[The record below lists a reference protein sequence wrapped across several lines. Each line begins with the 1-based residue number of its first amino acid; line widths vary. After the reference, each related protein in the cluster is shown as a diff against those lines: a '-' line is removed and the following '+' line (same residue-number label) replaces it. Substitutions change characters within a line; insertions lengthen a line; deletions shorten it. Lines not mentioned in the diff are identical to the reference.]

1 MFCTQWW
8 NIFFIITIRD
18 MASQTDKDTL
28 MKLIREGKPLSHRQ
42 QLQLTFS
49 LSLPAI
55 LANASAMVM
64 QFIDAAMV
72 GQLGADDSASV
83 GLMGTTNWLFEG
95 VLSAFA
101 AGYAVQV
108 AHLLGAKRN
117 ADARQVVRQAIVV
130 CLGFSCL
137 LAGLGL
143 VLSRPL
149 PMWLGAEPHIRA
161 NATIYFATFMLFVP
175 FFMVDIVAS
184 SMLRSSGNMRIPS
197 ILNILMCVLDV
208 IFNFFLIF
216 PSRDIALMGHTVTMP
231 GAGLGVMGAALG
243 TACAGFIIAML
254 MMYYLV
260 FRSSELRLTI
270 DRGTFLPTWRTF
282 KKSIKIS
289 TPMGLQHV
297 MMCSASIVIT
307 GIVAPLG
314 SIALAANSFGIT
326 AESLCYMSGYG
337 IADAATTLIGQS
349 LGAGRKQLTRS
360 FAWITVLSGMVI
372 MGTMAVLMYVFAA
385 ELMGLMSPVPEVVE
399 LGARCLRVEAWAEP
413 LFGVAIIGYGVFVG
427 AGYTLAPCG
436 INLVSMWIVRLGL
449 SAIMVT
455 SMGLYGVWMAMAIEL
470 CFRGTI
476 YLVWLSTKRW
486 MKTVI
491 D

>member
-1 MFCTQWW
+1 
-8 NIFFIITIRD
+8 
-18 MASQTDKDTL
+18 MASPSGKETL
-28 MKLIREGKPLSHRQ
+28 LRYIREGQPLSLRQ
-42 QLQLTFS
+42 QLQLTFT

-117 ADARQVVRQAIVV
+117 TDARQVVRQAITV
-130 CLGFSCL
+130 CLLFSLL
-137 LAGLGL
+137 LAGVGL
-143 VLSRPL
+143 LICRPL
-149 PMWLGAEPHIRA
+149 PVWLGAEPHIRA
-161 NATIYFATFMLFVP
+161 NATIYFSTFMLFVP
-175 FFMVDIVAS
+175 FFMIDIVAS

-197 ILNILMCVLDV
+197 ALNILMCVLDV

-216 PSRDIALMGHTVTMP
+216 PTREITLMGHPVTMP

-243 TACAGFIIAML
+243 TACAGLVVAIL

-260 FRSSELRLTI
+260 FRSSDLRLTL
-270 DRGTFLPTWRTF
+270 DRGSFRPTWNTF
-282 KKSIKIS
+282 KKSVTIS
-289 TPMGLQHV
+289 TPMGLQHI

-326 AESLCYMSGYG
+326 AESMCYMSGYG
-337 IADAATTLIGQS
+337 IADASTTLIGQS
-349 LGAGRKQLTRS
+349 LGAGRKRLTRS

-372 MGTMAVLMYVFAA
+372 MGAMAVLMYVFAP
-385 ELMGLMSPVPEVVE
+385 ELMGFMSPVPEVVD
-399 LGARCLRVEAWAEP
+399 LGTRCLRVEAWAEP
-413 LFGVAIIGYGVFVG
+413 LFAAAIISYGVFVG
-427 AGYTLAPCG
+427 AGYTLVPCG

-449 SAIMVT
+449 SAIMVGT
-455 SMGLYGVWMAMAIEL
+455 MGLYGVWMAMAIEL
-470 CFRGTI
+470 CFRGI
-476 YLVWLSTKRW
+476 VYLLWLSSKRW
-486 MKTVI
+486 MRTVI

>member
-1 MFCTQWW
+1 MAAHTSKD
-8 NIFFIITIRD
+8 TMLRLIRD
-18 MASQTDKDTL
+18 
-28 MKLIREGKPLSHRQ
+28 GKPLSRGQ
-42 QLQLTFS
+42 QLQLTFA

-55 LANASAMVM
+55 LANVSAMVM
-64 QFIDAAMV
+64 NFIDAAMV
-72 GQLGADDSASV
+72 GRLGADDSASV

-108 AHLLGAKRN
+108 AQLLGAKRN
-117 ADARQVVRQAIVV
+117 TDARQMVRQSITV
-130 CLGFSCL
+130 CLLFSLL
-137 LAGLGL
+137 LAALGL
-143 VLSRPL
+143 VLCKPL
-149 PMWLGAEPHIRA
+149 PVWLGAEAHIRG
-161 NATIYFATFMLFVP
+161 NASIYFGTFMLFVP
-175 FFMVDIVAS
+175 FFMLDIVAS
-184 SMLRSSGNMRIPS
+184 SMLRSSGNMRVPS
-197 ILNILMCVLDV
+197 VLNILMCVLDV

-216 PSRDIALMGHTVTMP
+216 PTREVMVMGHSMTMP

-243 TACAGFIIAML
+243 TACAGFVIAML

-260 FRSSELRLTI
+260 FRSRELRLTL
-270 DRGTFLPTWRTF
+270 DRGSFKPTWASF
-282 KKSIKIS
+282 KKSMKIS
-289 TPMGLQHV
+289 MPMGVQHI

-337 IADAATTLIGQS
+337 IADASTTLIGQS
-349 LGAGRKQLTRS
+349 LGAGRKRLTRS
-360 FAWITVLSGMVI
+360 FAWINVLSGMTI
-372 MGTMAVLMYVFAA
+372 MGVMAILMYVFAPQ
-385 ELMGLMSPVPEVVE
+385 LMGLMSPVPEVVD

-413 LFGVAIIGYGVFVG
+413 LFAAAIITYGIFAG
-427 AGYTLAPCG
+427 AGYTMVPCG

-449 SAIMVT
+449 SAIMVKT
-455 SMGLYGVWMAMAIEL
+455 MGLYGVWTAMAIEL
-470 CFRGTI
+470 CFRGTV
-476 YLVWLSTKRW
+476 YLLWLSSKRW

>member
-1 MFCTQWW
+1 MASFTDKE
-8 NIFFIITIRD
+8 TLLRLIRD
-18 MASQTDKDTL
+18 GQ
-28 MKLIREGKPLSHRQ
+28 PLSRGQ
-42 QLQLTFS
+42 QLQLTFT

-64 QFIDAAMV
+64 QLIDAAMV

-117 ADARQVVRQAIVV
+117 ADARQMVRQAITV
-130 CLGFSCL
+130 CLLFSLL
-137 LAGLGL
+137 LAGVGL
-143 VLSRPL
+143 LICKPL
-149 PMWLGAEPHIRA
+149 PVWLGAESHIRS
-161 NATIYFATFMLFVP
+161 NATLYFGTFMLFVP
-175 FFMVDIVAS
+175 FFMIDIVAS

-197 ILNILMCVLDV
+197 ILNILMCFLDV
-208 IFNFFLIF
+208 AFNYFLIF
-216 PSRDIALMGHTVTMP
+216 PTRDVTLMGHHLTMP

-243 TACAGFIIAML
+243 TACAGLVVAML

-260 FRSSELRLTI
+260 FRSSDLRLTI
-270 DRGTFLPTWRTF
+270 DRGTFKPAWKTL
-282 KKSIKIS
+282 KKAVTIS
-289 TPMGLQHV
+289 TPMGLQHI

-349 LGAGRKQLTRS
+349 LGAGRKRLTRS

-372 MGTMAVLMYVFAA
+372 MGTMAILMYIYAP
-385 ELMGLMSPVPEVVE
+385 ELMGFMTPVPEVVD
-399 LGARCLRVEAWAEP
+399 LGAQCLRVEAWAEP
-413 LFGVAIIGYGVFVG
+413 LFAAAIISYGVFAG
-427 AGYTLAPCG
+427 AGYTLVPCG

-449 SAIMVT
+449 SAIMVGT
-455 SMGLYGVWMAMAIEL
+455 MGLYGVWMAMAIEL
-470 CFRGTI
+470 CFRGTV
-476 YLVWLSTKRW
+476 YLLWLSSKRW
-486 MKTVI
+486 MRTVI

>member
-1 MFCTQWW
+1 
-8 NIFFIITIRD
+8 
-18 MASQTDKDTL
+18 MAQASGKDSL
-28 MKLIREGKPLSHRQ
+28 LKLIRERQPLSLRQ
-42 QLQLTFS
+42 QLQLTCT
-49 LSLPAI
+49 LSLPAV

-64 QFIDAAMV
+64 NFIDAAMV

-83 GLMGTTNWLFEG
+83 GLMGTTSWLFEG

-117 ADARQVVRQAIVV
+117 ADARQTVRQAIVV
-130 CLGFSCL
+130 CLGFSLL
-137 LAGLGL
+137 LAGIGL
-143 VLSRPL
+143 LLCRPL
-149 PMWLGAEPHIRA
+149 PVWLGAEPHIREH
-161 NATIYFATFMLFVP
+161 ATIYFGTFMLFVP
-175 FFMVDIVAS
+175 FFMIDIVAS

-216 PSRDIALMGHTVTMP
+216 PTREVLILGQHLTIP

-243 TACAGFIIAML
+243 TASAGLVISLL
-254 MMYYLV
+254 MAYYLV
-260 FRSSELRLTI
+260 FRSNELRLTL
-270 DRGTFLPTWRTF
+270 DRGSFKPTWNTF
-282 KKSIKIS
+282 TKAIKIS
-289 TPMGLQHV
+289 TPMGLQHI

-349 LGAGRKQLTRS
+349 LGAGRKRLTRS
-360 FAWITVLSGMVI
+360 FAWITVLSGMTI
-372 MGTMAVLMYVFAA
+372 MGMMAVLMYVFAP
-385 ELMGLMSPVPEVVE
+385 ELMGIMSPVPEVVE

-413 LFGVAIIGYGVFVG
+413 LFAAAIISYGVFVG
-427 AGYTLAPCG
+427 AGYTLVPCG

-449 SAIMVT
+449 SALLVT
-455 SMGLYGVWMAMAIEL
+455 SMRLYGVWLAMAIEL
-470 CFRGTI
+470 CFRGTV
-476 YLVWLSTKRW
+476 YLLWLSSKRW
-486 MKTVI
+486 MKKAVI
-491 D
+491 G

>member
-1 MFCTQWW
+1 M
-8 NIFFIITIRD
+8 
-18 MASQTDKDTL
+18 SLK
-28 MKLIREGKPLSHRQ
+28 Q
-42 QLQLTFS
+42 QLSLTFA
-49 LSLPAI
+49 LGLPTI
-55 LANASAMVM
+55 LANISAIVM

-108 AHLLGAKRN
+108 AHLLGAKRQ
-117 ADARQVVRQAIVV
+117 ADARQVVRQSIVV
-130 CLGFSCL
+130 CLTFSLL

-143 VLSRPL
+143 VLCKPL
-149 PMWLGAEPHIRA
+149 PVWLGAEAHIRA
-161 NATIYFATFMLFVP
+161 NATIYFGTFMLFVP
-175 FFMVDIVAS
+175 FFMLDIVAS

-197 ILNILMCVLDV
+197 ALNILMCVLDV
-208 IFNFFLIF
+208 IFNFLLIF
-216 PSRDIALMGHTVTMP
+216 PTREISVLGHSMTMP

-243 TACAGFIIAML
+243 TACAGLVVAML

-260 FRSSELRLTI
+260 FKSSELRLTL
-270 DRGTFLPTWRTF
+270 DRGSFKPNYRTF
-282 KKSIKIS
+282 HKAVGIS
-289 TPMGLQHV
+289 APMGLQHI

-337 IADAATTLIGQS
+337 IADASTTLIGQS
-349 LGAGRKQLTRS
+349 LGAGRKRLTRS

-372 MGTMAVLMYVFAA
+372 MGFMAVLMYVFAT

-413 LFGVAIIGYGVFVG
+413 LFAAAIISYGVFAG
-427 AGYTLAPCG
+427 AGYTLVPCG

-449 SAIMVT
+449 SAIMVR

-470 CFRGTI
+470 CFRGTV
-476 YLVWLSTKRW
+476 YLLWLSTKRW
-486 MKTVI
+486 MRSVI

>member
-1 MFCTQWW
+1 
-8 NIFFIITIRD
+8 
-18 MASQTDKDTL
+18 MAQASGKDSL
-28 MKLIREGKPLSHRQ
+28 LKLIRERQPLSLRQ
-42 QLQLTFS
+42 QLQLTCT
-49 LSLPAI
+49 LSLPAV

-64 QFIDAAMV
+64 NFIDAAMV

-83 GLMGTTNWLFEG
+83 GLMGTTSWLFEG

-117 ADARQVVRQAIVV
+117 ADARQTVRQAIVV
-130 CLGFSCL
+130 CLGFSLL
-137 LAGLGL
+137 LAGIGL
-143 VLSRPL
+143 LLCRPL
-149 PMWLGAEPHIRA
+149 PVWLGAEPHIREH
-161 NATIYFATFMLFVP
+161 ATIYFGTFMLFVP
-175 FFMVDIVAS
+175 FFMIDIVAS

-216 PSRDIALMGHTVTMP
+216 PTREILILGQHLTIP

-243 TACAGFIIAML
+243 TASAGLVISLL
-254 MMYYLV
+254 MAYYLV
-260 FRSSELRLTI
+260 FRSNELRLTL
-270 DRGTFLPTWRTF
+270 DRGSFKPTWNTF
-282 KKSIKIS
+282 TKAIKIS
-289 TPMGLQHV
+289 TPMGLQHII
-297 MMCSASIVIT
+297 MCSASIVIT

-349 LGAGRKQLTRS
+349 LGAGRKRLTRS
-360 FAWITVLSGMVI
+360 FAWITVLSGMSI
-372 MGTMAVLMYVFAA
+372 MGMMAVLMYVFAP
-385 ELMGLMSPVPEVVE
+385 ELMSIMSPVPEVVE

-413 LFGVAIIGYGVFVG
+413 LFAAAIISYGVFVG
-427 AGYTLAPCG
+427 AGYTLVPCG

-449 SAIMVT
+449 SALLVT
-455 SMGLYGVWMAMAIEL
+455 SMGLYGVWLAMAIEL

-476 YLVWLSTKRW
+476 YLLWLSSKRW
-486 MKTVI
+486 MKKAI
-491 D
+491 IS

>member
-1 MFCTQWW
+1 MKQE
-8 NIFFIITIRD
+8 R
-18 MASQTDKDTL
+18 SKDSL
-28 MKLIREGKPLSHRQ
+28 LKLIREGKPLSLRQ
-42 QLQLTFS
+42 QAHLSLA

-64 QFIDAAMV
+64 HFIDAAMV

-83 GLMGTTNWLFEG
+83 GLMGTTAWLFEG

-108 AHLLGAKRN
+108 AHLLGAKR
-117 ADARQVVRQAIVV
+117 AVDARQVVRQAIVV
-130 CLGFSCL
+130 CLLFSL
-137 LAGLGL
+137 MIAGLGL
-143 VLSRPL
+143 VLCRPL
-149 PMWLGAEPHIRA
+149 PRWLGAELHIQA
-161 NATIYFATFMLFVP
+161 NATLYFSTFMLFVP
-175 FFMVDIVAS
+175 FFMLDIVAS
-184 SMLRSSGNMRIPS
+184 SMLRSSGNMRVPS
-197 ILNILMCVLDV
+197 VLNILMCVLDV
-208 IFNFFLIF
+208 IFNFLLIF
-216 PSRDIALMGHTVTMP
+216 PTRQITLLGHDMTMP
-231 GAGLGVMGAALG
+231 GAGLGVVGAALG
-243 TACAGFIIAML
+243 TASAGLIISLL
-254 MMYYLV
+254 MVYYLV
-260 FRSSELRLTI
+260 FRSNDLRLTQ
-270 DRGTFLPTWRTF
+270 DKGSFKPKWKVF
-282 KKSIKIS
+282 KKSVNIS
-289 TPMGLQHV
+289 TPMGLQHI

-349 LGAGRKQLTRS
+349 LGAKRKRLTRS
-360 FAWITVLSGMVI
+360 FTWITVLSGMTI
-372 MGTMAVLMYVFAA
+372 MGVMAVFMYVFADQ
-385 ELMGLMSPVPEVVE
+385 LMGFMSPVPEVVE

-413 LFGVAIIGYGVFVG
+413 LFAAAIIGYGVFVG

-455 SMGLYGVWMAMAIEL
+455 AMGLYGVWMAMAIEL
-470 CFRGTI
+470 CFRGTV
-476 YLVWLSTKRW
+476 YLLWLSTKRW
-486 MKTVI
+486 MRSVI

>member
-1 MFCTQWW
+1 
-8 NIFFIITIRD
+8 
-18 MASQTDKDTL
+18 MASQPGKDIL
-28 MKLIREGKPLSHRQ
+28 LRLIREGQPMSFRQ
-42 QLQLTFS
+42 QLLLTFQ

-64 QFIDAAMV
+64 QLIDAAMV
-72 GQLGADDSASV
+72 GRLGANDSASV
-83 GLMGTTNWLFEG
+83 GLMGSTSWLFEG

-117 ADARQVVRQAIVV
+117 KDARQVVRQAIVV
-130 CLGFSCL
+130 CLLFSLL
-137 LAGLGL
+137 LAGFGL
-143 VLSRPL
+143 AICKPL
-149 PMWLGAEPHIRA
+149 PVWLGADSSICS
-161 NATIYFATFMLFVP
+161 NATIYFGTFMLFVP
-175 FFMVDIVAS
+175 FFMMDIVAS

-197 ILNILMCVLDV
+197 VLNILMCVLDV

-216 PSRDIALMGHTVTMP
+216 PTREATLLGHTVTLP
-231 GAGLGVMGAALG
+231 GAGLGVLGAALG
-243 TACAGFIIAML
+243 TASAGLVVALL
-254 MMYYLV
+254 MVYYLV
-260 FRSSELRLTI
+260 FRSSDLSLTI
-270 DRGTFLPTWRTF
+270 DKGTFKPTWNTF
-282 KKSIKIS
+282 KKAVTIS

-297 MMCSASIVIT
+297 MMCSALIVIT

-314 SIALAANSFGIT
+314 SIAIAANSFGIT

-349 LGAGRKQLTRS
+349 LGAGRKRLTRS
-360 FAWITVLSGMVI
+360 FAWITVLAGMVI
-372 MGTMAVLMYVFAA
+372 MGLMAILMYVFAA
-385 ELMGLMSPVPEVVE
+385 ELMGFMSPVPEIVE
-399 LGARCLRVEAWAEP
+399 LGARCLRVESWAEP
-413 LFGVAIIGYGVFVG
+413 LFAASIISYGVFVG
-427 AGYTLAPCG
+427 AGYTLVPCG

-449 SAIMVT
+449 SAIMVK

-476 YLVWLSTKRW
+476 YLIWLSTKRW

>member
-1 MFCTQWW
+1 
-8 NIFFIITIRD
+8 
-18 MASQTDKDTL
+18 MASQPGKDIL
-28 MKLIREGKPLSHRQ
+28 LRLIREGQPMSFRQ
-42 QLQLTFS
+42 QLLLTFQ

-64 QFIDAAMV
+64 QLIDAAMV
-72 GQLGADDSASV
+72 GRLGANDSASV
-83 GLMGTTNWLFEG
+83 GLMGSTSWLFEG

-117 ADARQVVRQAIVV
+117 KDARQVVRQAIVV
-130 CLGFSCL
+130 CLLFSLL
-137 LAGLGL
+137 LAGFGL
-143 VLSRPL
+143 AICKPL
-149 PMWLGAEPHIRA
+149 PVWLGADSSICS
-161 NATIYFATFMLFVP
+161 NATIYFGTFMLFVP
-175 FFMVDIVAS
+175 FFMMDIVAS
-184 SMLRSSGNMRIPS
+184 SMLRSSGNMRVPS
-197 ILNILMCVLDV
+197 VLNILMCVLDV

-216 PSRDIALMGHTVTMP
+216 PTREATLLGHTVTLP
-231 GAGLGVMGAALG
+231 GAGLGVLGAALG
-243 TACAGFIIAML
+243 TASAGLVVALL
-254 MMYYLV
+254 MVYYLV
-260 FRSSELRLTI
+260 FRSSDLSLTI
-270 DRGTFLPTWRTF
+270 DKGTFKPTWNTF
-282 KKSIKIS
+282 KKAVTIS

-297 MMCSASIVIT
+297 MMCSALIVIT

-314 SIALAANSFGIT
+314 SIAIAANSFGIT

-349 LGAGRKQLTRS
+349 LGAGRKRLTRS
-360 FAWITVLSGMVI
+360 FAWITVLAGMVI
-372 MGTMAVLMYVFAA
+372 MGLMAILMYVFAA
-385 ELMGLMSPVPEVVE
+385 ELMGFMSPVPEIVE
-399 LGARCLRVEAWAEP
+399 LGARCLRVESWAEP
-413 LFGVAIIGYGVFVG
+413 LFAASIISYGVFVG
-427 AGYTLAPCG
+427 AGYTLVPCG

-449 SAIMVT
+449 SAIMVK

-476 YLVWLSTKRW
+476 YLIWLSTKRW

>member
-1 MFCTQWW
+1 
-8 NIFFIITIRD
+8 
-18 MASQTDKDTL
+18 MASQPGKDIL
-28 MKLIREGKPLSHRQ
+28 LRLIREGQPMSFRQ
-42 QLQLTFS
+42 QLLLTFQ

-64 QFIDAAMV
+64 QLIDAAMV
-72 GQLGADDSASV
+72 GRLGANDSASV
-83 GLMGTTNWLFEG
+83 GLMGSTSWLFEG

-117 ADARQVVRQAIVV
+117 KDARQVVRQAIVV
-130 CLGFSCL
+130 CLLFSLL
-137 LAGLGL
+137 LAGFGL
-143 VLSRPL
+143 AICKPL
-149 PMWLGAEPHIRA
+149 PVWLGADSSICS
-161 NATIYFATFMLFVP
+161 NATIYFGTFMLFVP
-175 FFMVDIVAS
+175 FFMMDIVAS

-197 ILNILMCVLDV
+197 VLNILMCVLDV

-216 PSRDIALMGHTVTMP
+216 PTREATLLGHTVTLP
-231 GAGLGVMGAALG
+231 GAGLGVLGAALG
-243 TACAGFIIAML
+243 TASAGLVVALL
-254 MMYYLV
+254 MVYYLV
-260 FRSSELRLTI
+260 FRSSDLSLTI
-270 DRGTFLPTWRTF
+270 DKGTFKPTWNTF
-282 KKSIKIS
+282 KKAVTIS

-297 MMCSASIVIT
+297 MMCSALIVIT

-314 SIALAANSFGIT
+314 SIAIAANSFGIT
-326 AESLCYMSGYG
+326 AESLCYTSGYG

-349 LGAGRKQLTRS
+349 LGAGRKRLTRS
-360 FAWITVLSGMVI
+360 FAWITVLAGMVI
-372 MGTMAVLMYVFAA
+372 MGLMAILMYVFAA
-385 ELMGLMSPVPEVVE
+385 ELMGFMSPVPEIVE
-399 LGARCLRVEAWAEP
+399 LGARCLRVESWAEP
-413 LFGVAIIGYGVFVG
+413 LFAASIISYGVFVG
-427 AGYTLAPCG
+427 AGYTLVPCG

-449 SAIMVT
+449 SAIMVK

-476 YLVWLSTKRW
+476 YLIWLSTKRW

>member
-1 MFCTQWW
+1 
-8 NIFFIITIRD
+8 
-18 MASQTDKDTL
+18 MANPTGKDSL
-28 MKLIREGKPLSHRQ
+28 LKLIREGQPLSLRQ
-42 QLQLTFS
+42 QLKLTFA

-55 LANASAMVM
+55 LANTSAMVM
-64 QFIDAAMV
+64 QFIDASMV

-83 GLMGTTNWLFEG
+83 GLMGTTAWLFEG

-117 ADARQVVRQAIVV
+117 TDARQVVRQAIVV
-130 CLGFSCL
+130 CILFSLL
-137 LAGLGL
+137 LAGIGL
-143 VLSRPL
+143 ALCKPL
-149 PMWLGAEPHIRA
+149 PVWLGAEPHIRA
-161 NATIYFATFMLFVP
+161 NATIYFGTFMLFVP
-175 FFMVDIVAS
+175 FFMLDIVAS
-184 SMLRSSGNMRIPS
+184 SMLRSSGNMRVPS
-197 ILNILMCVLDV
+197 ALNILMCILDV
-208 IFNFFLIF
+208 IFNFLLIF
-216 PSRDIALMGHTVTMP
+216 PTREVSLMGQSVTVP

-243 TACAGFIIAML
+243 TASAGLVVSLLLA
-254 MMYYLV
+254 YYLV
-260 FRSSELRLTI
+260 FRSNELRLTL
-270 DRGTFLPTWRTF
+270 DRGSFKPNWFTF
-282 KKSIKIS
+282 KKSISIS
-289 TPMGLQHV
+289 TPMGLQHI

-314 SIALAANSFGIT
+314 NIALAANSFGIT

-360 FAWITVLSGMVI
+360 FAWITVLSGMII
-372 MGTMAVLMYVFAA
+372 MGLMAVFMYLFASNLMS
-385 ELMGLMSPVPEVVE
+385 LMSPVPEVVE

-413 LFGVAIIGYGVFVG
+413 LFAAAIISYGVFVG
-427 AGYTLAPCG
+427 AGYTLVPCG

-449 SAIMVT
+449 SAIMVV

-470 CFRGTI
+470 CFRGFV
-476 YLVWLSTKRW
+476 YLLWLSSKRW

>member
-1 MFCTQWW
+1 MAPASGKDSLLQL
-8 NIFFIITIRD
+8 IRD
-18 MASQTDKDTL
+18 GQ
-28 MKLIREGKPLSHRQ
+28 PLSVRQ

-55 LANASAMVM
+55 LANVSAMVM

-83 GLMGTTNWLFEG
+83 GLMGATSWLFEG

-117 ADARQVVRQAIVV
+117 ADARQLVRQAIVV
-130 CLGFSCL
+130 CTLFSL
-137 LAGLGL
+137 LMAGLGL
-143 VLSRPL
+143 VLSKVL
-149 PMWLGAEPHIRA
+149 PVWLGAEEHIRT
-161 NATIYFATFMLFVP
+161 NATLYFGTFMLFVP
-175 FFMVDIVAS
+175 FFMLDIVAS
-184 SMLRSSGNMRIPS
+184 SMLRSSGNMRVPS
-197 ILNILMCVLDV
+197 ALNILMCVLDV
-208 IFNFFLIF
+208 VFNFFLIF
-216 PSRDIALMGHTVTMP
+216 PTREITVFGHSMTMP
-231 GAGLGVMGAALG
+231 GAGLGVVGAALG
-243 TACAGFIIAML
+243 TACAGLVISML

-260 FRSSELRLTI
+260 FRSRELKLTT
-270 DRGTFLPTWRTF
+270 DHGSFKPAWKPF
-282 KKSIKIS
+282 KKSINIS
-289 TPMGLQHV
+289 TPMGLQHI
-297 MMCSASIVIT
+297 MMCTALIVIT

-337 IADAATTLIGQS
+337 IADAATTLVGQS
-349 LGAGRKQLTRS
+349 LGARRKNLARR
-360 FAWITVLSGMVI
+360 FAWITVISGMVI
-372 MGTMAVLMYVFAA
+372 MGMLATLMFTFAT
-385 ELMGLMSPVPEVVE
+385 ELMGLLSPVPEVVE

-413 LFGVAIIGYGVFVG
+413 LFAASIIGYGVFVG
-427 AGYTLAPCG
+427 AGYTMVPCG
-436 INLVSMWIVRLGL
+436 INLVCLWVVRLGL
-449 SAIMVT
+449 SALLVT

-470 CFRGTI
+470 CVRGMI
-476 YLVWLSTKRW
+476 YLLWLNSKRW